1 MPFDYTRNVCKYRD
15 LPRFYYSAMVS
26 AMNDAVD
33 QVIGAFQLLCFYY
46 SAMVSAMD
54 DAVDQVIRAYQ
65 LLCF

>member
-26 AMNDAVD
+26 AM
-33 QVIGAFQLLCFYY
+33 
-46 SAMVSAMD
+46 D

-65 LLCF
+65 LLHFYCSAI